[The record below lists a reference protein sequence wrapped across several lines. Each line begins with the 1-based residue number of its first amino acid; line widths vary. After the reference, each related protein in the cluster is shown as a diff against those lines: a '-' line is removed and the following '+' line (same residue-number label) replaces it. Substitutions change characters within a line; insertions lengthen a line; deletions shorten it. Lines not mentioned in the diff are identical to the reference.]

1 MLAERATIYLGS
13 IPLEVFML
21 PDGQYVLSQ
30 TQLAEAIGIPKNWL
44 TELENKNRKCLEY
57 LQGKGFTGLENRS
70 PIKFNE
76 EGNRGIKTAKALTVD
91 NATLIWGWF
100 ARQGNELALDILEAC
115 AAESIERRADSA
127 FGVQRAEEER
137 QEFMRIR
144 LEGKRIRRR
153 LTDAIK
159 SYIERHPELSENNR
173 KWLYVNASQRVT
185 LVVFGRKAKK
195 LAEDLGV
202 IPDNL
207 RNALTPDELILLQE
221 VEDTAIRLIDI
232 QDVHPDE
239 AIQQT
244 AERLLIQ
251 VQNRALKLK

>member
-1 MLAERATIYLGS
+1 MLAERATIYLGN

-21 PDGQYVLSQ
+21 PDAQYVLSQ
-30 TQLAEAIGIPKNWL
+30 TQVAEAVGKTKVSFGDFLVSKSPEAL
-44 TELENKNRKCLEY
+44 PY
-57 LQGKGFTGLENRS
+57 KGFRGKKTS
-70 PIKFNE
+70 IK
-76 EGNRGIKTAKALTVD
+76 GNNVQINIIPVDLAVAYWTKEAIVGNVTA
-91 NATLIWGWF
+91 
-100 ARQGNELALDILEAC
+100 ARLLGAC

-137 QEFMRIR
+137 QELLRIR

-202 IPDNL
+202 HPDDL

-221 VEDTAIRLIDI
+221 VEDTAIRLIDL
-232 QDVHPDE
+232 QDMHPDD

-251 VQNRALKLK
+251 VQNRVLKLK

>member
-1 MLAERATIYLGS
+1 MLAERTTIYLGS

-21 PDGQYVLSQ
+21 PDSQYVLSQ
-30 TQLAEAIGIPKNWL
+30 TQVAEAVGKTKVSFGDFLVSKSPEAL
-44 TELENKNRKCLEY
+44 PY
-57 LQGKGFTGLENRS
+57 KGFRSKRTSIKGNNVQINIIPIDLAVAYWIKEAITG
-70 PIKFNE
+70 
-76 EGNRGIKTAKALTVD
+76 
-91 NATLIWGWF
+91 NATA
-100 ARQGNELALDILEAC
+100 ARLLGAC

-159 SYIERHPELSENNR
+159 SYIDRHPELSENNR

-202 IPDNL
+202 HPDNL
-207 RNALTPDELILLQE
+207 RDALTPDELILLQE
-221 VEDTAIRLIDI
+221 VEDTAVRLIDI
-232 QDVHPDE
+232 QDIHPDD

>member
-1 MLAERATIYLGS
+1 MLAERATIYLGN

-30 TQLAEAIGIPKNWL
+30 TQVAEAVGKTKVSFGDFLVSKSPEAL
-44 TELENKNRKCLEY
+44 PY
-57 LQGKGFTGLENRS
+57 KGFRS
-70 PIKFNE
+70 KKTSIK
-76 EGNRGIKTAKALTVD
+76 GNNAQINIIPVD
-91 NATLIWGWF
+91 LAVAYWTKEAIVGNVAA
-100 ARQGNELALDILEAC
+100 ARLLGAC
-115 AAESIERRADSA
+115 AAESIERLADSA

-137 QEFMRIR
+137 QELLRIR

-159 SYIERHPELSENNR
+159 SYIDRHPELSENNR

-202 IPDNL
+202 HPDDL

-232 QDVHPDE
+232 QDVHPDG

-244 AERLLIQ
+244 AHRLLIS

>member
-21 PDGQYVLSQ
+21 PDVQYVLSQ
-30 TQLAEAIGIPKNWL
+30 TQVAEAVGKTKVSFGDFLVSKSPEAL
-44 TELENKNRKCLEY
+44 PC
-57 LQGKGFTGLENRS
+57 KGFRSKKASIKGNNVQINIIPIDLAVAYWIKEAITG
-70 PIKFNE
+70 
-76 EGNRGIKTAKALTVD
+76 
-91 NATLIWGWF
+91 NATA
-100 ARQGNELALDILEAC
+100 ARLLGAC

-159 SYIERHPELSENNR
+159 SYIDRHPELSENNR
-173 KWLYVNASQRVT
+173 RWLYVNASQRVT

-202 IPDNL
+202 HPDDL

-221 VEDTAIRLIDI
+221 VEDTAVRLIDI
-232 QDVHPDE
+232 QDMHPDN

-251 VQNRALKLK
+251 VQSRALKLK

>member
-1 MLAERATIYLGS
+1 MLAERATIYLGN

-30 TQLAEAIGIPKNWL
+30 TQVAEAVGK
-44 TELENKNRKCLEY
+44 TEVSFRDFVTSKSPEALPY
-57 LQGKGFTGLENRS
+57 KGFRPAKLSIKGNNIKINTI
-70 PIKFNE
+70 PIDVASAYWTKE
-76 EGNRGIKTAKALTVD
+76 AIVGNVTA
-91 NATLIWGWF
+91 
-100 ARQGNELALDILEAC
+100 ARLLGAC
-115 AAESIERRADSA
+115 TAESIERRADSA

-137 QEFMRIR
+137 QELLRIR

-202 IPDNL
+202 HPDDL

-232 QDVHPDE
+232 QDVHPDD

-251 VQNRALKLK
+251 VQSRALKQK

>member
-1 MLAERATIYLGS
+1 MAEKDSNARLLG
-13 IPLEVFML
+13 
-21 PDGQYVLSQ
+21 
-30 TQLAEAIGIPKNWL
+30 
-44 TELENKNRKCLEY
+44 
-57 LQGKGFTGLENRS
+57 
-70 PIKFNE
+70 
-76 EGNRGIKTAKALTVD
+76 
-91 NATLIWGWF
+91 
-100 ARQGNELALDILEAC
+100 AC

-137 QEFMRIR
+137 QELLRIR

-159 SYIERHPELSENNR
+159 SYIDRHPELSENNR
-173 KWLYVNASQRVT
+173 KRLYVNASQRVT
-185 LVVFGRKAKK
+185 LVVFGRKAKR

-202 IPDNL
+202 APDNL
-207 RNALTPDELILLQE
+207 RDALTPDELILLQE
-221 VEDTAIRLIDI
+221 VEDTAVRLIDI
-232 QDVHPDE
+232 QDMHPDD

>member
-1 MLAERATIYLGS
+1 MGNVTAARLLG
-13 IPLEVFML
+13 
-21 PDGQYVLSQ
+21 
-30 TQLAEAIGIPKNWL
+30 
-44 TELENKNRKCLEY
+44 
-57 LQGKGFTGLENRS
+57 
-70 PIKFNE
+70 
-76 EGNRGIKTAKALTVD
+76 
-91 NATLIWGWF
+91 
-100 ARQGNELALDILEAC
+100 AC

-137 QEFMRIR
+137 QELMRIR

-159 SYIERHPELSENNR
+159 SYIDRHPELSENNR
-173 KWLYVNASQRVT
+173 KWLYVNASQLVT
-185 LVVFGRKAKK
+185 LVVFGRKAKR

-202 IPDNL
+202 VPDNL
-207 RNALTPDELILLQE
+207 RDALTPDQLIMLQE

-232 QDVHPDE
+232 QDVHPDD

-251 VQNRALKLK
+251 LQNRALKLK